1 VARRILLAVVV
12 VCLGLAAPG
21 VAVLGQG
28 LAAPAAAASEGF
40 DSPDFPNLEITATVE
55 NGVTPAVT
63 FVDEFAGYRQTDP
76 YVCAGCE
83 QSEHLHAWLATPL
96 PADVPVETLWEAPFD
111 PESGTLATALA
122 NNKAGSTGMF
132 NYDDGTRG
140 GITSGVWWPAVY
152 DAPPGKEPRLVD
164 YVGGIARYY
173 VRRDAL
179 GHAGRELQAMPNGLR
194 FIMFED
200 TAQFSEMKWDE
211 GVAGQ
216 FKLNMF
222 GPAWWNGK
230 DLDSEDHYSHVSN
243 SCESPCDPD
252 TWVPIPQFQVYV
264 KGVVAYPED
273 DTPLAQRLRFGHP
286 HMDPPVP
293 LHIDYVFG
301 NRHGD
306 QLFQHLLDE
315 GPNQARKLAAVTI
328 NARDPSQHWP
338 SALAPTIVTRIPR
351 PGRLAVLAGAH
362 GAWMLDG
369 PSGSVPQR
377 WLGGR

>member
-1 VARRILLAVVV
+1 MGPAE
-12 VCLGLAAPG
+12 
-21 VAVLGQG
+21 
-28 LAAPAAAASEGF
+28 AAAAESF
-40 DSPDFPNLEITATVE
+40 DSPDYPNLDISATIE
-55 NGVTPAVT
+55 SEVTPAVT

-76 YVCAGCE
+76 YVCAGCR

-96 PADVPVETLWEAPFD
+96 PSDVPLDALWDAPFD
-111 PESGTLATALA
+111 PEQGTSATDRAG
-122 NNKAGSTGMF
+122 NKAGSTGMF

-140 GITSGVWWPAVY
+140 GITSGVWWPAMY
-152 DAPPGKEPRLVD
+152 DAPPGKEPKLVD

-200 TAQFSEMKWDE
+200 NAQFTEVKWDDRD
-211 GVAGQ
+211 AGE
-216 FKLNMF
+216 FKVNMF
-222 GPAWWNGK
+222 GPAWWNGR

-243 SCESPCDPD
+243 DCQTPCDPD

-264 KGVVAYPED
+264 KGIVAYPDD
-273 DTPLAQRLRFGHP
+273 DTPLRQRLRFGHP
-286 HMDPPVP
+286 DMDPPVP

-315 GPNQARKLAAVTI
+315 GPNQSRKLAAVTI
-328 NARDPSQHWP
+328 NARDPSRDWP
-338 SALAPTIVTRIPR
+338 SAIAPTIITRVPD
-351 PGRLAVLAGAH
+351 PQGLAVLAGAH
-362 GAWMLDG
+362 GAWRAVG
-369 PSGSVPQR
+369 PFGTVGQR
-377 WLGGR
+377 WLPGR